1 MRSAFRPSPPRPH
14 RLRAPGPKALGADQV
29 LGCLHRQEQRLRMTH
44 QRLKLVLRVEGSG
57 VLVNSIGADRVGPNT
72 IPFVIGEGF

>member
-1 MRSAFRPSPPRPH
+1 
-14 RLRAPGPKALGADQV
+14 
-29 LGCLHRQEQRLRMTH
+29 MTH